1 MCCALCMEL
10 RFCSTDH
17 DLFSFNQ
24 HWLRWH
30 ARPPQ
35 PRFLNSVYNQYP
47 DDNSEKVVQL
57 QAAGLTYPG
66 YGARHVILQW
76 VNGIADGQRV
86 TQILQLTG
94 QPGNYAY
101 FVPLAKIQPDPWW
114 ADDEVF
120 DLGSFT
126 RSQRDHIL
134 ARAKAIVFDRRSI
147 VNSCRTWTRDLLE
160 AMVGEGLLTKN
171 AFDEI
176 DTRVPLLKRQPEIP
190 SEVFAGDDFDAP
202 DVVSTTPENRGFGNV
217 QSARWHS

>member
-1 MCCALCMEL
+1 M
-10 RFCSTDH
+10 
-17 DLFSFNQ
+17 
-24 HWLRWH
+24 
-30 ARPPQ
+30 ARAP

-66 YGARHVILQW
+66 YGARHVVLQW

-101 FVPLAKIQPDPWW
+101 FVPLAKIQPDAWW
-114 ADDEVF
+114 ADNEVF

-134 ARAKAIVFDRRSI
+134 ALAKSIVFDRRSI

-160 AMVGEGLLTKN
+160 AMVGEGLLVKN
-171 AFDEI
+171 TFDEI
-176 DTRVPLLKRQPEIP
+176 DARVPLLKRQPEIP
-190 SEVFAGDDFDAP
+190 SEVFD
-202 DVVSTTPENRGFGNV
+202 GNDSPKSPRR
-217 QSARWHS
+217 QKMGI